1 MKPYFCT
8 NPSMNKFLLFLTV
21 LLGTMGC
28 RDEQSLGMLPM
39 TYTQENPKVQLQL
52 PQADTTL
59 QLGRSV
65 NEALE
70 EEVIA
75 LLAFDEALDI
85 SDITMAVESFTA
97 GYEEL
102 TENFPGTPKWE
113 ANVVASIS
121 FEDAHMLSIKM
132 ESYLFTGGAH
142 GYEEVRFLNFDKR
155 RGREIEGINMF
166 TNFGP
171 ILSMA
176 ETAFRQMHSIS
187 EEASINSTGFMF
199 EGDVFHLPD
208 TIGFDTHGMVLFY
221 NQYEVA
227 SYADGPIRISLPWV
241 DVQPLLR
248 NKYRP

>member
-1 MKPYFCT
+1 
-8 NPSMNKFLLFLTV
+8 MNKFLLFLTV
-21 LLGTMGC
+21 LLLVSSC
-28 RDEQSLGMLPM
+28 RDEKTLGMLPM
-39 TYTQENPKVQLQL
+39 TYTQDTPKVQLQL
-52 PQADTTL
+52 PQADSTI
-59 QLGRSV
+59 QLGRAV

-85 SDITMAVESFTA
+85 EDIPMAVRSFTA
-97 GYEEL
+97 GYNEL
-102 TENFPGTPKWE
+102 IENFAGTPEWE
-113 ANVVASIS
+113 ANVTAAIS
-121 FEDAHMLSIKM
+121 FEDAHILSLKI

-171 ILSMA
+171 VLALA
-176 ETAFRQMHSIS
+176 ETAFRKMHNIP

-199 EGDVFHLPD
+199 EGEVFYLPD
-208 TIGFDTHGMVLFY
+208 TIGFDSHGMILHY

-241 DVQPLLR
+241 DIQPLLR
-248 NKYRP
+248 KKYRS

>member
-8 NPSMNKFLLFLTV
+8 NPSMNKFLLFLV
-21 LLGTMGC
+21 LLLLATSC

-39 TYTQENPKVQLQL
+39 TYTQDNPKVQLQL
-52 PQADTTL
+52 PQADSTI
-59 QLGRSV
+59 QLGRAV
-65 NEALE
+65 NDALE
-70 EEVIA
+70 DEVIA

-85 SDITMAVESFTA
+85 DDIPMALESFSA
-97 GYEEL
+97 GYTEL
-102 TENFPGTPKWE
+102 IENFPGTPEWE
-113 ANVVASIS
+113 ANVNASIS
-121 FEDAHMLSIKM
+121 FEDAHMLSLKM

-171 ILSMA
+171 ILDMA
-176 ETAFRQMHSIS
+176 ETAFREMHNIP

-199 EGDVFHLPD
+199 EGEVFHLPD
-208 TIGFDTHGMVLFY
+208 TIGFDSHGMVLHY

-241 DVQPLLR
+241 EVQPLLR
-248 NKYRP
+248 NKYRS

>member
-1 MKPYFCT
+1 
-8 NPSMNKFLLFLTV
+8 MNKFLLFLAV
-21 LLGTMGC
+21 LLFVIGC

-39 TYTQENPKVQLQL
+39 TYTQQDPKVQLQL
-52 PQADTTL
+52 PQADSTL

-70 EEVIA
+70 EEVIS

-85 SDITMAVESFTA
+85 SDITMAVKSFTA
-97 GYEEL
+97 GYKEL
-102 TENFPGTPKWE
+102 TENFPGTPEWE
-113 ANVVASIS
+113 ANVTANIS
-121 FEDAHMLSIKM
+121 YEDAHILSIKM

-142 GYEEVRFLNFDKR
+142 GYEEIRFLNFDKR
-155 RGREIEGINMF
+155 RGRVIEGINMF

-171 ILSMA
+171 ILDLA
-176 ETAFRQMHSIS
+176 EAAFRHMHNIP

-199 EGDVFHLPD
+199 EGEVFHLPD
-208 TIGFDTHGMVLFY
+208 TIGFDTHGMILHY

-248 NKYRP
+248 KKYRP